1 MTSAR
6 PQASQDAVLEL
17 DGIGKHFDSPAST
30 FVALDGINMQVQPG
44 EFVSILGP
52 SGCGKSTLLYMIGG
66 FIPPSS
72 GAIRAAGA
80 PVVGPG
86 RDRGIVFQDAAL
98 FPWLTVAANIGYGL
112 REGGMNRRDVTRT
125 VATMLSL
132 VHLDG
137 FADFY
142 PGQLS
147 GGMRQRVAIARTLAY
162 DPAILL
168 MDEPFGAL
176 DAYTRTVLQDEL
188 LSIQDHQKKTVV
200 FVTHSVD
207 EAVYLSDRV
216 VVLNRSPGRIHDEVQ
231 INLPR
236 PRIRQELLRC
246 DAYQEHVISL
256 GKTMMHMHSHE

>member
-1 MTSAR
+1 MTGR
-6 PQASQDAVLEL
+6 PSFAAAAPALEL
-17 DGIGKHFDSPAST
+17 QNIGKHFASPAAT
-30 FVALDGINMQVQPG
+30 FVALEGIDLKINAG

-66 FIPPSS
+66 FVQPSTGS
-72 GAIRAAGA
+72 IRVDGTPATR
-80 PVVGPG
+80 PG
-86 RDRGIVFQDAAL
+86 RDRGIVFQDASL
-98 FPWLTVAANIGYGL
+98 FPWLTVAANIAYGL
-112 REGGMNRRDVTRT
+112 REGGMDRKEIKQAVT
-125 VATMLSL
+125 AMLSL

-162 DPAILL
+162 DPSILL

-188 LSIQDHQKKTVV
+188 LDIQDRRHKAVV

-216 VVLNRSPGRIHDEVQ
+216 VVLNRSPGRVHSEVN

-246 DAYQEHVISL
+246 PIYQEHVISL
-256 GKTMMHMHSHE
+256 GEIMMHMHANA